1 MMSIVKN
8 APRTA
13 TTIVVRSDANTRI
26 SHSRDPYYGL
36 MRRIF
41 QEDATAVRGQ
51 KFLTVIEE
59 RQAAGN
65 AIRTDEWKTLLEE
78 LQIGRASFYAMRNK
92 LLGAGLISIKNKE
105 YRLSG
110 QFSKDLIDMARWW
123 WTAVLNQ
130 PELSLIHI

>member
-1 MMSIVKN
+1 MSLVKN

-26 SHSRDPYYGL
+26 SHSRDPYYNL

-41 QEDATAVRGQ
+41 QEEDTAVRGQ
-51 KFLTVIEE
+51 SFLTIIEE
-59 RQAAGN
+59 RQAAGSPV
-65 AIRTDEWKTLLEE
+65 RTDEWKTLLEE
-78 LQIGRASFYAMRNK
+78 LQIGRASFYAMRSK
-92 LLGAGLISIKNKE
+92 LLGAGLISIRNNE

-110 QFSKDLIDMARWW
+110 QFSKDLLDMARWW

-130 PELSLIHI
+130 PEDNM

>member
-1 MMSIVKN
+1 MSIVKK

-13 TTIVVRSDANTRI
+13 TTIVVRSDTNTRI

-51 KFLTVIEE
+51 KFLTIVEE
-59 RQAAGN
+59 RQTAGN
-65 AIRTDEWKTLLEE
+65 AIRTDEWKTILEE
-78 LQIGRASFYAMRNK
+78 LQISRASFYAMRNK

-110 QFSKDLIDMARWW
+110 QFSKDLMDMARWW

-130 PELSLIHI
+130 PEESL

>member
-1 MMSIVKN
+1 MSIVKN

-13 TTIVVRSDANTRI
+13 TTVIVRSDANTRV
-26 SHSRDPYYGL
+26 SRSKDPYYNL

-51 KFLTVIEE
+51 RFLSMVEE
-59 RQAAGN
+59 RQAEGN
-65 AIRTDEWKTLLEE
+65 AMRTDEWKTILEE

-92 LLGAGLISIKNKE
+92 LLGAGLLSVKNKE

-110 QFSKDLIDMARWW
+110 QFSKDLLDMARWW
-123 WTAVLNQ
+123 WTAVLDQ
-130 PELSLIHI
+130 SEESM

>member
-1 MMSIVKN
+1 MSLVKN

-26 SHSRDPYYGL
+26 SHSRDPYYNL

-51 KFLTVIEE
+51 KFLSMIEE

-65 AIRTDEWKTLLEE
+65 AIRTDEWKTILEE

-92 LLGAGLISIKNKE
+92 LLGAGLISIKNRE

-110 QFSKDLIDMARWW
+110 QFSKDLVDMARWW
-123 WTAVLNQ
+123 WTAVLDQ
-130 PELSLIHI
+130 SGESL

>member
-1 MMSIVKN
+1 MSLVKN

-13 TTIVVRSDANTRI
+13 TTVVVRSDANTRI
-26 SHSRDPYYGL
+26 GHSRDPYYSL

-51 KFLTVIEE
+51 KFLTIIEE

-65 AIRTDEWKTLLEE
+65 AIRTDEWKAILEE
-78 LQIGRASFYAMRNK
+78 LQVGRASFYAMRNK

-110 QFSKDLIDMARWW
+110 QFSKDLLDMARWW

-130 PELSLIHI
+130 PEENM

>member
-1 MMSIVKN
+1 MSLVKN

-13 TTIVVRSDANTRI
+13 TTIVVRSDSNARI
-26 SHSRDPYYGL
+26 GHSRDPYYDL

-41 QEDATAVRGQ
+41 QEDGTAVRGQ
-51 KFLTVIEE
+51 KFLSMVEE
-59 RQAAGN
+59 RQVAGN
-65 AIRTDEWKTLLEE
+65 AIRTDEWKTILEE

-130 PELSLIHI
+130 SEESL

>member
-1 MMSIVKN
+1 MSLVKN

-26 SHSRDPYYGL
+26 SNSRDPYYTL

-41 QEDATAVRGQ
+41 QEDSTAVRGQ
-51 KFLTVIEE
+51 KFLTIIEE

-65 AIRTDEWKTLLEE
+65 AIRTDEWKVLLEE

-92 LLGAGLISIKNKE
+92 LLGAGLISIKDKE

-110 QFSKDLIDMARWW
+110 QFSKDLLDMARWW

-130 PELSLIHI
+130 PEENL

>member
-1 MMSIVKN
+1 MSLVKN

-36 MRRIF
+36 IRRIF

-123 WTAVLNQ
+123 WTAILNQ
-130 PELSLIHI
+130 PEESL

>member
-1 MMSIVKN
+1 MSLVKN

-51 KFLTVIEE
+51 KFLTIIEE

-65 AIRTDEWKTLLEE
+65 AIRTDEWKQILEE

-130 PELSLIHI
+130 QEEGL

>member
-1 MMSIVKN
+1 MSIVKN

-13 TTIVVRSDANTRI
+13 TTIVVRSDANTRV
-26 SHSRDPYYGL
+26 SRSKDPYYNL

-41 QEDATAVRGQ
+41 QEDTTAVRGQ
-51 KFLTVIEE
+51 KFLSMIEE

-65 AIRTDEWKTLLEE
+65 AIRTDEWKTVLEE

-123 WTAVLNQ
+123 WTAVLDQ
-130 PELSLIHI
+130 SEDSL

>member
-1 MMSIVKN
+1 MSIVKN

-13 TTIVVRSDANTRI
+13 TTIVVRSDANTRV
-26 SHSRDPYYGL
+26 SHSRDPYYNL

-51 KFLTVIEE
+51 KFLSMVEE

-65 AIRTDEWKTLLEE
+65 AIRTDEWKTVLEE

-123 WTAVLNQ
+123 WTAVLDQ
-130 PELSLIHI
+130 SEDIL

>member
-1 MMSIVKN
+1 MSLVKN

-26 SHSRDPYYGL
+26 SNSRDPYYTL

-41 QEDATAVRGQ
+41 QEDSTAVRGQ
-51 KFLTVIEE
+51 KFLTIIEE

-65 AIRTDEWKTLLEE
+65 AIRTDEWKVLLEE
-78 LQIGRASFYAMRNK
+78 LQIGRASFYAMRSK
-92 LLGAGLISIKNKE
+92 LLGAGLISIKDKE

-110 QFSKDLIDMARWW
+110 QFSKDLLDMARWW

-130 PELSLIHI
+130 PEENL

>member
-1 MMSIVKN
+1 MSLVKN
-8 APRTA
+8 ASKTA
-13 TTIVVRSDANTRI
+13 TTVVIRSDVNTRI
-26 SHSRDPYYGL
+26 SHSRDPYYNL

-51 KFLTVIEE
+51 KFLIMIEE

-65 AIRTDEWKTLLEE
+65 AIRTDEWKAILEE

-110 QFSKDLIDMARWW
+110 NFSKDLLDMARWW
-123 WTAVLNQ
+123 WTAILNN
-130 PELSLIHI
+130 PEENL

>member
-1 MMSIVKN
+1 MSLVKN

-26 SHSRDPYYGL
+26 SHSRDPYYNL

-41 QEDATAVRGQ
+41 QEDATAVTGQ
-51 KFLTVIEE
+51 KFLMMIEE

-65 AIRTDEWKTLLEE
+65 SIRTDEWKAILEE

-110 QFSKDLIDMARWW
+110 QFSKDLMDMARWW
-123 WTAVLNQ
+123 WTAILNQ
-130 PELSLIHI
+130 PEENL